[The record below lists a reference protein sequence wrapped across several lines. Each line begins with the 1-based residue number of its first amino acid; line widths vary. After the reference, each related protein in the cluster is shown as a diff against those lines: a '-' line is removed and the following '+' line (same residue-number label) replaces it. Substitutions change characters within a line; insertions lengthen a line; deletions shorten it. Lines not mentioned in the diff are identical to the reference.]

1 VSLACGPPRGRRRR
15 ADAGNAPSSTHVDMN
30 AEDDRAPVFERF
42 DVERSDGMSGRG
54 PPVARAFLGGSGES
68 LGGARGKTS
77 AAPNGIASDGGEDV
91 GRENASADVQ
101 ILGLDDEDHRFNL
114 KTLWRFMGPGFLMCI
129 AYVDPGNFESDLQ
142 AGTLFGYKLLWVLL
156 WATLGGWYIQGLT
169 IRLALATGWDL
180 ARCFRDEYPN
190 PVRISLWLVTE
201 LAIIASDVPEVIG
214 TALALKL
221 IFNIPTW
228 VGVVLT
234 SMSTMVFLGLQ
245 SFGVRKL
252 EAFMA
257 SLVGV
262 MSLCFLAEMCYADAD
277 AGKIIAGITLP
288 RLPNSQALYI
298 AISLVG
304 AVVMPHNLFLHS
316 ALVLSRGFSLGER
329 SLRMAYK
336 YNVVE
341 SGLALSVSLFI
352 NFAVVIV
359 AASNFAQLDDP
370 EEMQAVRDRPLQYAP
385 QMLKEVLG
393 PAAKGFFAA
402 ALLASGQSSTITGTY
417 AGQFVMDGFLELR
430 VNPVLRAFV
439 TRMCAITP
447 SLMVVLIAGDKY
459 SESLI
464 VISSTILAI
473 QLPYALIPLIKFTA
487 SPNMMGPMAVPLKR
501 MRYTT
506 ALAGCV
512 IFANVILLIIV
523 VAESGYIIPSIT
535 GVFLG
540 LMFTLFLVAYVGS
553 LLYLIRRPVQQNL
566 LSRTNRRMARPTGDG
581 NVEED
586 AVWNNDELL
595 PDPDQPAVYSL

>member
-1 VSLACGPPRGRRRR
+1 MSLD
-15 ADAGNAPSSTHVDMN
+15 DARPGESDV
-30 AEDDRAPVFERF
+30 EPVFSR
-42 DVERSDGMSGRG
+42 VSAVRSDARDVDGDFHDDHARGGFSGR
-54 PPVARAFLGGSGES
+54 SGTPTM
-68 LGGARGKTS
+68 KT
-77 AAPNGIASDGGEDV
+77 DV
-91 GRENASADVQ
+91 GASGDAREGDGDVQ

-169 IRLALATGWDL
+169 VRLALATGWDL
-180 ARCFRDEYPN
+180 ARCFREEYPD
-190 PVRISLWLVTE
+190 PVRYALWVISE

-262 MSLCFLAEMCYADAD
+262 MSLCFLAEVTFVDAP
-277 AGKIIAGITLP
+277 ASSVVAGIVLP
-288 RLPNSQALYI
+288 RLPSTKALYI

-329 SLRMAYK
+329 SLKMAYK
-336 YNVVE
+336 YNIVE
-341 SGLALSVSLFI
+341 SGLALAVSLFI
-352 NFAVVIV
+352 NFAVIIV
-359 AASNFAQLDDP
+359 GAANYAQLTDP
-370 EEMQAVRDRPLQYAP
+370 VQMREVRERPLQYAP
-385 QMLKEVLG
+385 EMLKQVLG
-393 PAAKGFFAA
+393 SSAKGFFAA

-430 VNPVLRAFV
+430 VNPVLRAAV
-439 TRMCAITP
+439 TRMCAILP
-447 SLMVVLIAGDKY
+447 SLAVVLIAGDSY

-464 VISSTILAI
+464 VISSTVLAI

-487 SPNMMGPMAVPLKR
+487 SPNMMGPMAVPTTQLKF
-501 MRYTT
+501 TQC
-506 ALAGCV
+506 LAGSV
-512 IFANVILLIIV
+512 IVANVVLIIII
-523 VAESGYIIPSIT
+523 VAESGLVT
-535 GVFLG
+535 ATFGGVFLA
-540 LMFTLFLVAYVGS
+540 LVITAMLAAYVVS
-553 LLYLIRRPVQQNL
+553 LLYLARRPVHQNL
-566 LSRTNRRMARPTGDG
+566 TNRWSRRMKLDTADDVNLDDTS
-581 NVEED
+581 
-586 AVWNNDELL
+586 WNNDELL
-595 PDPDQPAVYSL
+595 PDPDRPAVYSL

>member
-1 VSLACGPPRGRRRR
+1 MSLD
-15 ADAGNAPSSTHVDMN
+15 DARPGESDV
-30 AEDDRAPVFERF
+30 EPVFSR
-42 DVERSDGMSGRG
+42 VSAVRSDARDVDGDVHDDHARGGFSGR
-54 PPVARAFLGGSGES
+54 SGTPTM
-68 LGGARGKTS
+68 KT
-77 AAPNGIASDGGEDV
+77 DV
-91 GRENASADVQ
+91 GASGDAREGDGDVQ

-169 IRLALATGWDL
+169 VRLALATGWDL
-180 ARCFRDEYPN
+180 ARCFREEYPD
-190 PVRISLWLVTE
+190 PVRYALWVISE

-262 MSLCFLAEMCYADAD
+262 MSLCFLAEVTFVDAP
-277 AGKIIAGITLP
+277 ASSVVAGIVLP
-288 RLPNSQALYI
+288 RLPSTKALYI

-329 SLRMAYK
+329 SLKMAYK
-336 YNVVE
+336 YNIVE
-341 SGLALSVSLFI
+341 SGLALAVSLFI
-352 NFAVVIV
+352 NFAVIIV
-359 AASNFAQLDDP
+359 GAANYAQLTDP
-370 EEMQAVRDRPLQYAP
+370 VQMQEVRERPLQYAP
-385 QMLKEVLG
+385 EMLKQVLG
-393 PAAKGFFAA
+393 SSAKGFFAA

-430 VNPVLRAFV
+430 VNPVLRAAV
-439 TRMCAITP
+439 TRMCAILP
-447 SLMVVLIAGDKY
+447 SLAVVLIAGDSY

-464 VISSTILAI
+464 VISSTVLAI

-487 SPNMMGPMAVPLKR
+487 SPNMMGPMAVPTTQLKF
-501 MRYTT
+501 TQC
-506 ALAGCV
+506 LAGSV
-512 IFANVILLIIV
+512 IVANVVLIIII
-523 VAESGYIIPSIT
+523 VAESGLVT
-535 GVFLG
+535 ATFGGVFLA
-540 LMFTLFLVAYVGS
+540 LVITATLAAYVVS
-553 LLYLIRRPVQQNL
+553 LLYLARRPVHQNL
-566 LSRTNRRMARPTGDG
+566 TNRWSRRMKLDTADDVNLDDTS
-581 NVEED
+581 
-586 AVWNNDELL
+586 WNNDELL
-595 PDPDQPAVYSL
+595 PDPDRPAVYSL

>member
-1 VSLACGPPRGRRRR
+1 MSLD
-15 ADAGNAPSSTHVDMN
+15 DARPGESDV
-30 AEDDRAPVFERF
+30 EPVFSR
-42 DVERSDGMSGRG
+42 VSAVRSDARDGDGDVHDDHARGGFSGR
-54 PPVARAFLGGSGES
+54 SGTPTM
-68 LGGARGKTS
+68 KT
-77 AAPNGIASDGGEDV
+77 DV
-91 GRENASADVQ
+91 GASGDAREGDGDVQ

-169 IRLALATGWDL
+169 VRLALATGWDL
-180 ARCFRDEYPN
+180 ARCFREEYPD
-190 PVRISLWLVTE
+190 PVRYALWVISE

-262 MSLCFLAEMCYADAD
+262 MSLCFLAEVTFVDAPASSVV
-277 AGKIIAGITLP
+277 AGVVLP
-288 RLPNSQALYI
+288 RLPGTKALYI

-329 SLRMAYK
+329 SLKMAYK
-336 YNVVE
+336 YNIVE
-341 SGLALSVSLFI
+341 SGLALAVSLFI
-352 NFAVVIV
+352 NFAVIIV
-359 AASNFAQLDDP
+359 GAANYAQLTDP
-370 EEMQAVRDRPLQYAP
+370 VQMQEVRERPLQYAP
-385 QMLKEVLG
+385 EMLKQVLG
-393 PAAKGFFAA
+393 SSAKGFFAA

-430 VNPVLRAFV
+430 VNPVLRAAV
-439 TRMCAITP
+439 TRMCAILP
-447 SLMVVLIAGDKY
+447 SLAVVLIAGDSY

-464 VISSTILAI
+464 VISSTVLAI

-487 SPNMMGPMAVPLKR
+487 SPNMMGPMAVPTTQLKFTR
-501 MRYTT
+501 C
-506 ALAGCV
+506 LAGSV
-512 IFANVILLIIV
+512 IVANVVLIIII
-523 VAESGYIIPSIT
+523 VAESGLVT
-535 GVFLG
+535 ATFGGVFLA
-540 LMFTLFLVAYVGS
+540 LVITATLAAYVVS
-553 LLYLIRRPVQQNL
+553 LLYLARRPVHQNL
-566 LSRTNRRMARPTGDG
+566 TNRWSRRMKLATADDV
-581 NVEED
+581 NLD
-586 AVWNNDELL
+586 DTSWNNDELL
-595 PDPDQPAVYSL
+595 PDPDRPAVYSL

>member
-1 VSLACGPPRGRRRR
+1 VIKTCPQAATVDRRRR
-15 ADAGNAPSSTHVDMN
+15 STRERTTAGDAMSL
-30 AEDDRAPVFERF
+30 DDARPGESDVEPVFSR
-42 DVERSDGMSGRG
+42 VSAVRSDARDVDGDFHDDHARGGFSGR
-54 PPVARAFLGGSGES
+54 SGTPTV
-68 LGGARGKTS
+68 KT
-77 AAPNGIASDGGEDV
+77 DV
-91 GRENASADVQ
+91 GASGDAREGDGDVQ

-169 IRLALATGWDL
+169 VRLALATGWDL
-180 ARCFRDEYPN
+180 ARCFREEYPD
-190 PVRISLWLVTE
+190 PVRYALWVISE

-262 MSLCFLAEMCYADAD
+262 MSLCFLAEVTFVDAPASSVV
-277 AGKIIAGITLP
+277 AGVVLP
-288 RLPNSQALYI
+288 RLPGTKALYI

-329 SLRMAYK
+329 SLKMAYK
-336 YNVVE
+336 YNIVE
-341 SGLALSVSLFI
+341 SGLALAVSLFI
-352 NFAVVIV
+352 NFAVIIV
-359 AASNFAQLDDP
+359 GAANYAQLTDP
-370 EEMQAVRDRPLQYAP
+370 VQMQEVRERPLQYAP
-385 QMLKEVLG
+385 EMLKQVLG
-393 PAAKGFFAA
+393 SSAKGFFAA

-430 VNPVLRAFV
+430 VNPVLRAAV
-439 TRMCAITP
+439 TRMCAILP
-447 SLMVVLIAGDKY
+447 SLAVVLIAGDSY

-464 VISSTILAI
+464 VISSTVLAI

-487 SPNMMGPMAVPLKR
+487 SPNMMGPMAVPTKQLKF
-501 MRYTT
+501 TQC
-506 ALAGCV
+506 LAGSV
-512 IFANVILLIIV
+512 IVANVVLIIII
-523 VAESGYIIPSIT
+523 VAESGLVT
-535 GVFLG
+535 ATFGGVFLA
-540 LMFTLFLVAYVGS
+540 LVITATLAAYVVS
-553 LLYLIRRPVQQNL
+553 LLYLARRPVHQNL
-566 LSRTNRRMARPTGDG
+566 TNRWSRRMKLDTADDVNLDDTS
-581 NVEED
+581 
-586 AVWNNDELL
+586 WNNDELL
-595 PDPDQPAVYSL
+595 SDPDRPAVYSL

>member
-1 VSLACGPPRGRRRR
+1 
-15 ADAGNAPSSTHVDMN
+15 M
-30 AEDDRAPVFERF
+30 
-42 DVERSDGMSGRG
+42 
-54 PPVARAFLGGSGES
+54 
-68 LGGARGKTS
+68 KT
-77 AAPNGIASDGGEDV
+77 DV
-91 GRENASADVQ
+91 GASGDAREGDGDVQ

-169 IRLALATGWDL
+169 VRLALATGWDL
-180 ARCFRDEYPN
+180 ARCFREEYPD
-190 PVRISLWLVTE
+190 PVRYALWVISE

-262 MSLCFLAEMCYADAD
+262 MSLCFLAEVTFVDAPASSVV
-277 AGKIIAGITLP
+277 AGVVLP
-288 RLPNSQALYI
+288 RLPGTKALYI

-329 SLRMAYK
+329 SLKMAYK
-336 YNVVE
+336 YNIVE
-341 SGLALSVSLFI
+341 SGLALAVSLFI
-352 NFAVVIV
+352 NFAVIIV
-359 AASNFAQLDDP
+359 GAANYAQLTDP
-370 EEMQAVRDRPLQYAP
+370 VQMQEVRERPLQYAP
-385 QMLKEVLG
+385 EMLKQVLG
-393 PAAKGFFAA
+393 SSAKGFFAA

-430 VNPVLRAFV
+430 VNPVLRAAV
-439 TRMCAITP
+439 TRMCAILP
-447 SLMVVLIAGDKY
+447 SLAVVLIAGDSY

-464 VISSTILAI
+464 VISSTVLAI

-487 SPNMMGPMAVPLKR
+487 SPNMMGPMAVPTKQLKF
-501 MRYTT
+501 TQC
-506 ALAGCV
+506 LAGSV
-512 IFANVILLIIV
+512 IVANVVLIIII
-523 VAESGYIIPSIT
+523 VAESGLVT
-535 GVFLG
+535 ATFGGVFLA
-540 LMFTLFLVAYVGS
+540 LVITATLAAYVVS
-553 LLYLIRRPVQQNL
+553 LLYLARRPVHQNL
-566 LSRTNRRMARPTGDG
+566 TNRWSRRMKLDTADDVNLDDTS
-581 NVEED
+581 
-586 AVWNNDELL
+586 WNNDELL
-595 PDPDQPAVYSL
+595 PDPDRPAVYSL

>member
-1 VSLACGPPRGRRRR
+1 MSLD
-15 ADAGNAPSSTHVDMN
+15 DARPGESDV
-30 AEDDRAPVFERF
+30 EPVFSR
-42 DVERSDGMSGRG
+42 VSAVRSDARDVDGDFHDDHARGGFSGR
-54 PPVARAFLGGSGES
+54 SGTPTM
-68 LGGARGKTS
+68 KT
-77 AAPNGIASDGGEDV
+77 DV
-91 GRENASADVQ
+91 GASGDAREGDGDVQ

-169 IRLALATGWDL
+169 VRLALATGWDL
-180 ARCFRDEYPN
+180 ARCFREEYPD
-190 PVRISLWLVTE
+190 PVRYALWVISE

-262 MSLCFLAEMCYADAD
+262 MSLCFLAEVTFVDAPASSVV
-277 AGKIIAGITLP
+277 AGVVLP
-288 RLPNSQALYI
+288 RLPSTKALYI

-329 SLRMAYK
+329 SLKMAYK
-336 YNVVE
+336 YNIVE
-341 SGLALSVSLFI
+341 SGLALAVSLFI
-352 NFAVVIV
+352 NFAVIIV
-359 AASNFAQLDDP
+359 GAANYAQLTDP
-370 EEMQAVRDRPLQYAP
+370 VQMREVRERPLQYAP
-385 QMLKEVLG
+385 EMLKQVLG
-393 PAAKGFFAA
+393 SSAKGFFAA

-430 VNPVLRAFV
+430 VNPVLRAAV
-439 TRMCAITP
+439 TRMCAILP
-447 SLMVVLIAGDKY
+447 SLAVVLIAGDSY

-464 VISSTILAI
+464 VISSTVLAI

-487 SPNMMGPMAVPLKR
+487 SPNMMGPMAVPTTQLKF
-501 MRYTT
+501 TQC
-506 ALAGCV
+506 LAGSV
-512 IFANVILLIIV
+512 IVANVVLIIII
-523 VAESGYIIPSIT
+523 VAESGLVT
-535 GVFLG
+535 ATFGGVFLA
-540 LMFTLFLVAYVGS
+540 LVITATLAAYVVS
-553 LLYLIRRPVQQNL
+553 LLYLARRPVHQNL
-566 LSRTNRRMARPTGDG
+566 TNRWSRRMKLDTGGDV
-581 NVEED
+581 NLD
-586 AVWNNDELL
+586 DTSWNNDELL
-595 PDPDQPAVYSL
+595 PDPDRPAVYSL

>member
-1 VSLACGPPRGRRRR
+1 MSLD
-15 ADAGNAPSSTHVDMN
+15 DARPGESDV
-30 AEDDRAPVFERF
+30 EPVFSR
-42 DVERSDGMSGRG
+42 VSAVRSDARDGDGDVHDDHARGGFSGR
-54 PPVARAFLGGSGES
+54 SGTPTM
-68 LGGARGKTS
+68 KT
-77 AAPNGIASDGGEDV
+77 DV
-91 GRENASADVQ
+91 GASGDAREGDGDVQ

-169 IRLALATGWDL
+169 VRLALATGWDL
-180 ARCFRDEYPN
+180 ARCFREEYPD
-190 PVRISLWLVTE
+190 PVRYALWVISE

-262 MSLCFLAEMCYADAD
+262 MSLCFLAEVTFVDAP
-277 AGKIIAGITLP
+277 ASSVVAGIVLP
-288 RLPNSQALYI
+288 RLPSTKALYI

-329 SLRMAYK
+329 SLKMAYK
-336 YNVVE
+336 YNIVE
-341 SGLALSVSLFI
+341 SGLALAVSLFI
-352 NFAVVIV
+352 NFAVIIV
-359 AASNFAQLDDP
+359 GAANYAQLTDP
-370 EEMQAVRDRPLQYAP
+370 VQMQEVRERPLQYAP
-385 QMLKEVLG
+385 EMLKQVLG
-393 PAAKGFFAA
+393 SSAKGFFAA

-430 VNPVLRAFV
+430 VNPVLRAAV
-439 TRMCAITP
+439 TRMCAILP
-447 SLMVVLIAGDKY
+447 SLAVVLIAGDSY

-464 VISSTILAI
+464 VISSTVLAI

-487 SPNMMGPMAVPLKR
+487 SPNMMGPMAVPTTQLKF
-501 MRYTT
+501 TQC
-506 ALAGCV
+506 LAGSV
-512 IFANVILLIIV
+512 IVANVVLIIII
-523 VAESGYIIPSIT
+523 VAESGLVT
-535 GVFLG
+535 ATFGGVFLA
-540 LMFTLFLVAYVGS
+540 LVITATLAAYVVS
-553 LLYLIRRPVQQNL
+553 LLYLARRPVHQNL
-566 LSRTNRRMARPTGDG
+566 TNRWSRRMKLATADDV
-581 NVEED
+581 NLD
-586 AVWNNDELL
+586 DTSWNNDELL
-595 PDPDQPAVYSL
+595 PDPDRPAVYSL

>member
-1 VSLACGPPRGRRRR
+1 MSLD
-15 ADAGNAPSSTHVDMN
+15 DARPGESDV
-30 AEDDRAPVFERF
+30 EPVFSRVSAVRSVAR
-42 DVERSDGMSGRG
+42 DVDGDFHDDHARGGFSGR
-54 PPVARAFLGGSGES
+54 SGTPTM
-68 LGGARGKTS
+68 KT
-77 AAPNGIASDGGEDV
+77 DV
-91 GRENASADVQ
+91 GASGDAREGDGDVQ

-169 IRLALATGWDL
+169 VRLALATGWDL
-180 ARCFRDEYPN
+180 ARCFREEYPD
-190 PVRISLWLVTE
+190 PVRYALWVISE

-262 MSLCFLAEMCYADAD
+262 MSLCFLAEVTFVDAPASSVV
-277 AGKIIAGITLP
+277 AGVVLP
-288 RLPNSQALYI
+288 RLPSTKALYI

-329 SLRMAYK
+329 SLKMAYK
-336 YNVVE
+336 YNIVE
-341 SGLALSVSLFI
+341 SGLALAVSLFI
-352 NFAVVIV
+352 NFAVIIV
-359 AASNFAQLDDP
+359 GAANYAQLTDP
-370 EEMQAVRDRPLQYAP
+370 VQMQEVRERPLQYAP
-385 QMLKEVLG
+385 EMLKQVLG
-393 PAAKGFFAA
+393 SSAKGFFAA

-430 VNPVLRAFV
+430 VNPVLRAAV
-439 TRMCAITP
+439 TRMCAILP
-447 SLMVVLIAGDKY
+447 SLAVVLIAGDSY

-464 VISSTILAI
+464 VISSTVLAI

-487 SPNMMGPMAVPLKR
+487 SPNMMGPMAVPTKQLKF
-501 MRYTT
+501 TQC
-506 ALAGCV
+506 LAGSV
-512 IFANVILLIIV
+512 IVANVVLIIII
-523 VAESGYIIPSIT
+523 VAESGLVT
-535 GVFLG
+535 ATFGGVFLA
-540 LMFTLFLVAYVGS
+540 LVITATLAAYVVS
-553 LLYLIRRPVQQNL
+553 LLYLARRPVHQNL
-566 LSRTNRRMARPTGDG
+566 TNRWSRRMKLDTADDVNLDDTS
-581 NVEED
+581 
-586 AVWNNDELL
+586 WNNDELL
-595 PDPDQPAVYSL
+595 PDPDRPAVYSL

>member
-1 VSLACGPPRGRRRR
+1 MSLD
-15 ADAGNAPSSTHVDMN
+15 DARPGESDV
-30 AEDDRAPVFERF
+30 EPVFSR
-42 DVERSDGMSGRG
+42 VSAVRSDARDVDGDFHDDHARGGFSGR
-54 PPVARAFLGGSGES
+54 SGTPTM
-68 LGGARGKTS
+68 KT
-77 AAPNGIASDGGEDV
+77 DV
-91 GRENASADVQ
+91 GASGDAREGDGDVQ

-169 IRLALATGWDL
+169 VRLALATGWDL
-180 ARCFRDEYPN
+180 ARCFREEYPD
-190 PVRISLWLVTE
+190 PVRYALWVISE

-214 TALALKL
+214 TALAIKL

-262 MSLCFLAEMCYADAD
+262 MSLCFLAEVTFVDAP
-277 AGKIIAGITLP
+277 ASSVVAGIVLP
-288 RLPNSQALYI
+288 RLPSTKALYI

-329 SLRMAYK
+329 SLKMAYK
-336 YNVVE
+336 YNIVE
-341 SGLALSVSLFI
+341 SGLALAVSLFI
-352 NFAVVIV
+352 NFAVIIV
-359 AASNFAQLDDP
+359 GAANYAQLTDP
-370 EEMQAVRDRPLQYAP
+370 VQMQEVRERPLQYAP
-385 QMLKEVLG
+385 EMLKQVLG
-393 PAAKGFFAA
+393 SSAKGFFAA

-430 VNPVLRAFV
+430 VNPVLRAAV
-439 TRMCAITP
+439 TRMCAILP
-447 SLMVVLIAGDKY
+447 SLAVVLIAGDSY

-464 VISSTILAI
+464 VISSTVLAI

-487 SPNMMGPMAVPLKR
+487 SPNMMGPMAVPTTQLKF
-501 MRYTT
+501 TQC
-506 ALAGCV
+506 LAGSV
-512 IFANVILLIIV
+512 IVANVVLIIII
-523 VAESGYIIPSIT
+523 VAESGLVT
-535 GVFLG
+535 ATFGGVFLA
-540 LMFTLFLVAYVGS
+540 LVITATLAAYVVS
-553 LLYLIRRPVQQNL
+553 LLYLARRPVHQNL
-566 LSRTNRRMARPTGDG
+566 TNRWSRRMKLDTADDVNLDDTS
-581 NVEED
+581 
-586 AVWNNDELL
+586 WNNDELL
-595 PDPDQPAVYSL
+595 PDPDRPAVYSL

>member
-1 VSLACGPPRGRRRR
+1 MSL
-15 ADAGNAPSSTHVDMN
+15 DAARPGESDV
-30 AEDDRAPVFERF
+30 EPVFSR
-42 DVERSDGMSGRG
+42 VSAVRSDARDVDGDFHDDHARGGFSGR
-54 PPVARAFLGGSGES
+54 SGTPTM
-68 LGGARGKTS
+68 KT
-77 AAPNGIASDGGEDV
+77 DV
-91 GRENASADVQ
+91 GASGDAREGDGDVQ

-169 IRLALATGWDL
+169 VRLALATGWDL
-180 ARCFRDEYPN
+180 ARCFREEYPD
-190 PVRISLWLVTE
+190 PVRYALWVISE

-262 MSLCFLAEMCYADAD
+262 MSLCFLAEVTFVDAPASSVV
-277 AGKIIAGITLP
+277 AGVVLP
-288 RLPNSQALYI
+288 RLPSTKALYI

-329 SLRMAYK
+329 SLKMAYK
-336 YNVVE
+336 YNIVE
-341 SGLALSVSLFI
+341 SGLALAVSLFI
-352 NFAVVIV
+352 NFAVIIV
-359 AASNFAQLDDP
+359 GAANYAQLTDP
-370 EEMQAVRDRPLQYAP
+370 VQMQEVRERPLQYAP
-385 QMLKEVLG
+385 EMLKQVLG
-393 PAAKGFFAA
+393 SSAKGFFAA

-430 VNPVLRAFV
+430 VNPVLRAAV
-439 TRMCAITP
+439 TRMCAILP
-447 SLMVVLIAGDKY
+447 SLAVVLIAGDSY

-464 VISSTILAI
+464 VISSTVLAI

-487 SPNMMGPMAVPLKR
+487 SPNMMGPMAVPTKQLKF
-501 MRYTT
+501 TQC
-506 ALAGCV
+506 LAGSV
-512 IFANVILLIIV
+512 IVANVVLIIII
-523 VAESGYIIPSIT
+523 VAESGLVT
-535 GVFLG
+535 ATFGGVFLA
-540 LMFTLFLVAYVGS
+540 LVITATLAAYVVS
-553 LLYLIRRPVQQNL
+553 LLYLARRPVHQNL
-566 LSRTNRRMARPTGDG
+566 TNRWSRRMKLDTADDVNLDDTS
-581 NVEED
+581 
-586 AVWNNDELL
+586 WNNDELL
-595 PDPDQPAVYSL
+595 PDPDRPAVYSL

>member
-1 VSLACGPPRGRRRR
+1 MSLD
-15 ADAGNAPSSTHVDMN
+15 DARPGESDV
-30 AEDDRAPVFERF
+30 EPVFSR
-42 DVERSDGMSGRG
+42 VSAVRSDARDVDGDVHDDHARGGFSGR
-54 PPVARAFLGGSGES
+54 SGTPTM
-68 LGGARGKTS
+68 KT
-77 AAPNGIASDGGEDV
+77 DV
-91 GRENASADVQ
+91 GASGDAREGDGDVQ

-169 IRLALATGWDL
+169 VRLALATGWDL
-180 ARCFRDEYPN
+180 ARCFREEYPD
-190 PVRISLWLVTE
+190 PVRYALWVISE

-262 MSLCFLAEMCYADAD
+262 MSLCFLAEVTFVDAP
-277 AGKIIAGITLP
+277 ASSVVAGIVLP
-288 RLPNSQALYI
+288 RLPSTKALYI

-329 SLRMAYK
+329 SLKMAYK
-336 YNVVE
+336 YNIVE
-341 SGLALSVSLFI
+341 SGLALAVSLFI
-352 NFAVVIV
+352 NFAVIIV
-359 AASNFAQLDDP
+359 GAANYAQLTDP
-370 EEMQAVRDRPLQYAP
+370 VQMQEVRERPLQYAP
-385 QMLKEVLG
+385 EMLKQVLG
-393 PAAKGFFAA
+393 SSAKGFFAA

-430 VNPVLRAFV
+430 VNPVLRAAV
-439 TRMCAITP
+439 TRMCAILP
-447 SLMVVLIAGDKY
+447 SLAVVLIAGDSY

-464 VISSTILAI
+464 VISSTVLAI

-487 SPNMMGPMAVPLKR
+487 SPNMMGPMAVPTTQLKF
-501 MRYTT
+501 TQC
-506 ALAGCV
+506 LAGSV
-512 IFANVILLIIV
+512 IVANVVLIIII
-523 VAESGYIIPSIT
+523 VAESGLVT
-535 GVFLG
+535 ATFGGVFLALVITG
-540 LMFTLFLVAYVGS
+540 TLAAYVVS
-553 LLYLIRRPVQQNL
+553 LLYLARRPVHQNL
-566 LSRTNRRMARPTGDG
+566 TNRWSRRMKLDTADDVNLDDTS
-581 NVEED
+581 
-586 AVWNNDELL
+586 WNNDELL
-595 PDPDQPAVYSL
+595 PDPDRPAVYSL

>member
-1 VSLACGPPRGRRRR
+1 MSLD
-15 ADAGNAPSSTHVDMN
+15 DARPGESDV
-30 AEDDRAPVFERF
+30 EPVFSR
-42 DVERSDGMSGRG
+42 VSAVRSDARDVDGDFHDDHARGGFSGR
-54 PPVARAFLGGSGES
+54 SGTPTM
-68 LGGARGKTS
+68 KT
-77 AAPNGIASDGGEDV
+77 DV
-91 GRENASADVQ
+91 GASGDAREGDGDVQ

-169 IRLALATGWDL
+169 VRLALATGWDL
-180 ARCFRDEYPN
+180 ARCFREEYPD
-190 PVRISLWLVTE
+190 PVRYALWVISE

-262 MSLCFLAEMCYADAD
+262 MSLCFLAEVTFVDAPASSVV
-277 AGKIIAGITLP
+277 AGVVLP
-288 RLPNSQALYI
+288 RLPSTKALYI

-329 SLRMAYK
+329 SLKMAYK
-336 YNVVE
+336 YNIVE
-341 SGLALSVSLFI
+341 SGLALAVSLFI
-352 NFAVVIV
+352 NFAVIIV
-359 AASNFAQLDDP
+359 GAANYAQLTDP
-370 EEMQAVRDRPLQYAP
+370 VQMQEVRERPLQYAP
-385 QMLKEVLG
+385 EMLKQVLG
-393 PAAKGFFAA
+393 SSAKGFFAA

-430 VNPVLRAFV
+430 VNPVLRAAV
-439 TRMCAITP
+439 TRMCAILP
-447 SLMVVLIAGDKY
+447 SLAVVLIAGDSY

-464 VISSTILAI
+464 VISSTVLAI

-487 SPNMMGPMAVPLKR
+487 SPNMMGPMAVPTKQLKF
-501 MRYTT
+501 TQC
-506 ALAGCV
+506 LAGSV
-512 IFANVILLIIV
+512 IVANVVLIIII
-523 VAESGYIIPSIT
+523 VAESGLVT
-535 GVFLG
+535 ATFGGVFLA
-540 LMFTLFLVAYVGS
+540 LVITATLAAYVVS
-553 LLYLIRRPVQQNL
+553 LLYLARRPVHQNL
-566 LSRTNRRMARPTGDG
+566 TNRWSRRMKLDTADDVNLDDTS
-581 NVEED
+581 
-586 AVWNNDELL
+586 WNNDELL
-595 PDPDQPAVYSL
+595 PDPDRPAVYSL

>member
-1 VSLACGPPRGRRRR
+1 MSLD
-15 ADAGNAPSSTHVDMN
+15 DARPGESDV
-30 AEDDRAPVFERF
+30 EPVFSR
-42 DVERSDGMSGRG
+42 VSAVRSDARDVDGDVHDDHARGGFSGR
-54 PPVARAFLGGSGES
+54 SGTPTM
-68 LGGARGKTS
+68 KT
-77 AAPNGIASDGGEDV
+77 DV
-91 GRENASADVQ
+91 GASGDAREGDGDVQ

-169 IRLALATGWDL
+169 VRLALATGWDL
-180 ARCFRDEYPN
+180 ARCFREEYPD
-190 PVRISLWLVTE
+190 PVRYALWVISE

-262 MSLCFLAEMCYADAD
+262 MSLCFLAEVTFVDAPASSVV
-277 AGKIIAGITLP
+277 AGVVLP
-288 RLPNSQALYI
+288 RLPSTKALYI

-329 SLRMAYK
+329 SLKMAYK
-336 YNVVE
+336 YNIVE
-341 SGLALSVSLFI
+341 SGLALAVSLFI
-352 NFAVVIV
+352 NFAVIIV
-359 AASNFAQLDDP
+359 GAANYAQLTDP
-370 EEMQAVRDRPLQYAP
+370 VQMQEVRERPLQYAP
-385 QMLKEVLG
+385 EMLKQVLG
-393 PAAKGFFAA
+393 SSAKGFFAA

-430 VNPVLRAFV
+430 VNPVLRAAV
-439 TRMCAITP
+439 TRMCAILP
-447 SLMVVLIAGDKY
+447 SLAVVLIAGDSY

-464 VISSTILAI
+464 VISSTVLAI

-487 SPNMMGPMAVPLKR
+487 SPNMMGPMAVPTTQLKF
-501 MRYTT
+501 TQC
-506 ALAGCV
+506 LAGSV
-512 IFANVILLIIV
+512 IVANVVLIIIV
-523 VAESGYIIPSIT
+523 VAESGLVT
-535 GVFLG
+535 ATFGGVFLA
-540 LMFTLFLVAYVGS
+540 LVITATLAAYVVS
-553 LLYLIRRPVQQNL
+553 LLYLARRPVHQNL
-566 LSRTNRRMARPTGDG
+566 TNRWSRRMKLDTADDVNLDDTS
-581 NVEED
+581 
-586 AVWNNDELL
+586 WNNDELL
-595 PDPDQPAVYSL
+595 PDPDRPAVYSL

>member
-1 VSLACGPPRGRRRR
+1 MSLD
-15 ADAGNAPSSTHVDMN
+15 DARPGESDV
-30 AEDDRAPVFERF
+30 EPVFSRVSAVSSDAR
-42 DVERSDGMSGRG
+42 DVDGDFHDDHARGGFSGR
-54 PPVARAFLGGSGES
+54 SGTPTM
-68 LGGARGKTS
+68 KT
-77 AAPNGIASDGGEDV
+77 DV
-91 GRENASADVQ
+91 GASGDAREGDGDVQ

-169 IRLALATGWDL
+169 VRLALATGWDL
-180 ARCFRDEYPN
+180 ARCFREEYPD
-190 PVRISLWLVTE
+190 PVRYALWVISE

-262 MSLCFLAEMCYADAD
+262 MSLCFLAEVTFVDAPASSVV
-277 AGKIIAGITLP
+277 AGVVLP
-288 RLPNSQALYI
+288 RLPSTKALYI

-329 SLRMAYK
+329 SLKMAYK
-336 YNVVE
+336 YNIVE
-341 SGLALSVSLFI
+341 SGLALAVSLFI
-352 NFAVVIV
+352 NFAVIIV
-359 AASNFAQLDDP
+359 GAANYAQLTDP
-370 EEMQAVRDRPLQYAP
+370 VQMQEVRERPLQYAP
-385 QMLKEVLG
+385 EMLKQVLG
-393 PAAKGFFAA
+393 SSAKGFFAA

-430 VNPVLRAFV
+430 VNPVLRAAV
-439 TRMCAITP
+439 TRMCAILP
-447 SLMVVLIAGDKY
+447 SLAVVLIAGDSY

-464 VISSTILAI
+464 VISSTVLAI

-487 SPNMMGPMAVPLKR
+487 SPNMMGPMAVPTKQLKF
-501 MRYTT
+501 TQC
-506 ALAGCV
+506 LAGSV
-512 IFANVILLIIV
+512 IVANVVLIIII
-523 VAESGYIIPSIT
+523 VAESGLVT
-535 GVFLG
+535 ATFGGVFLA
-540 LMFTLFLVAYVGS
+540 LVITATLAAYVVS
-553 LLYLIRRPVQQNL
+553 LLYLARRPVHQNL
-566 LSRTNRRMARPTGDG
+566 TNRWSRRMKLDTADDVNLDDTS
-581 NVEED
+581 
-586 AVWNNDELL
+586 WNNDELL
-595 PDPDQPAVYSL
+595 PDPDRPAVYSL

>member
-1 VSLACGPPRGRRRR
+1 VIKKCPQAATVDRRRR
-15 ADAGNAPSSTHVDMN
+15 STRERTTAGDAMSL
-30 AEDDRAPVFERF
+30 DDARPGESDVEPVFSR
-42 DVERSDGMSGRG
+42 VSAVRSDARDVDGDFHDDHARGGFSGR
-54 PPVARAFLGGSGES
+54 SGTPTM
-68 LGGARGKTS
+68 KT
-77 AAPNGIASDGGEDV
+77 DV
-91 GRENASADVQ
+91 GASGDAREGDGDVQ

-169 IRLALATGWDL
+169 VRLALATGWDL
-180 ARCFRDEYPN
+180 ARCFREEYPD
-190 PVRISLWLVTE
+190 PVRYALWVISE

-262 MSLCFLAEMCYADAD
+262 MSLCFLAEVTFVDAPASSVV
-277 AGKIIAGITLP
+277 AGVVLP
-288 RLPNSQALYI
+288 RLPGTKALYI

-329 SLRMAYK
+329 SLKMAYK
-336 YNVVE
+336 YNIVE
-341 SGLALSVSLFI
+341 SGLALAVSLFI
-352 NFAVVIV
+352 NFAVIIV
-359 AASNFAQLDDP
+359 GAANYAQLTDP
-370 EEMQAVRDRPLQYAP
+370 VQMQEVRERPLQYAP
-385 QMLKEVLG
+385 EMLKQVLG
-393 PAAKGFFAA
+393 SSAKGFFAA

-430 VNPVLRAFV
+430 VNPVLRAAV
-439 TRMCAITP
+439 TRMCAILP
-447 SLMVVLIAGDKY
+447 SLAVVLIAGDSY

-464 VISSTILAI
+464 VISSTVLAI

-487 SPNMMGPMAVPLKR
+487 SPNMMGPMAVPTKQLKF
-501 MRYTT
+501 TQC
-506 ALAGCV
+506 LAGSV
-512 IFANVILLIIV
+512 IVANVVLIIII
-523 VAESGYIIPSIT
+523 VAESGLVT
-535 GVFLG
+535 ATFGGVFLA
-540 LMFTLFLVAYVGS
+540 LVITATLAAYVVS
-553 LLYLIRRPVQQNL
+553 LLYLARRPVHQNL
-566 LSRTNRRMARPTGDG
+566 TNRWSRRMKLDTADDVNLDDTS
-581 NVEED
+581 
-586 AVWNNDELL
+586 WNNDELL
-595 PDPDQPAVYSL
+595 PDPDRPAVYSL

>member
-1 VSLACGPPRGRRRR
+1 MSLD
-15 ADAGNAPSSTHVDMN
+15 DARPGESDV
-30 AEDDRAPVFERF
+30 EPVFSR
-42 DVERSDGMSGRG
+42 VSAVRSDARDVDGDFHDDHARGGFSGR
-54 PPVARAFLGGSGES
+54 SGTPTM
-68 LGGARGKTS
+68 KT
-77 AAPNGIASDGGEDV
+77 DV
-91 GRENASADVQ
+91 GASGDAREGDGDVQ

-169 IRLALATGWDL
+169 VRLALATGWDL
-180 ARCFRDEYPN
+180 ARCFREEYPD
-190 PVRISLWLVTE
+190 PVRYALWVISE

-262 MSLCFLAEMCYADAD
+262 MSLCFLAEVTFVDAPASSVV
-277 AGKIIAGITLP
+277 AGVVLP
-288 RLPNSQALYI
+288 RLPSTKALYI

-329 SLRMAYK
+329 SLKMAYK
-336 YNVVE
+336 YNIVE
-341 SGLALSVSLFI
+341 SGLALAVSLFI
-352 NFAVVIV
+352 NFAVIIV
-359 AASNFAQLDDP
+359 GAANYAQLTDP
-370 EEMQAVRDRPLQYAP
+370 VQMQEVRERPLQYAP
-385 QMLKEVLG
+385 EMLKQVLG
-393 PAAKGFFAA
+393 SSAKGFFAA

-430 VNPVLRAFV
+430 VNPVLRAAV
-439 TRMCAITP
+439 TRMCAILP
-447 SLMVVLIAGDKY
+447 SLAVVLIAGDSY

-464 VISSTILAI
+464 VISSTVLAI

-487 SPNMMGPMAVPLKR
+487 SPNMMGPMAVPTTQLKF
-501 MRYTT
+501 TQC
-506 ALAGCV
+506 LAGSV
-512 IFANVILLIIV
+512 IVANVVLIIIV
-523 VAESGYIIPSIT
+523 VAESGLVT
-535 GVFLG
+535 ATFGGVFLA
-540 LMFTLFLVAYVGS
+540 LVITATLAAYVVS
-553 LLYLIRRPVQQNL
+553 LLYLARRPVHQNL
-566 LSRTNRRMARPTGDG
+566 TNRWSRRMKLDTADDVNLDDTS
-581 NVEED
+581 
-586 AVWNNDELL
+586 WNNDELL
-595 PDPDQPAVYSL
+595 SDPDRPAVYSL

>member
-1 VSLACGPPRGRRRR
+1 
-15 ADAGNAPSSTHVDMN
+15 
-30 AEDDRAPVFERF
+30 
-42 DVERSDGMSGRG
+42 
-54 PPVARAFLGGSGES
+54 
-68 LGGARGKTS
+68 
-77 AAPNGIASDGGEDV
+77 
-91 GRENASADVQ
+91 
-101 ILGLDDEDHRFNL
+101 
-114 KTLWRFMGPGFLMCI
+114 
-129 AYVDPGNFESDLQ
+129 
-142 AGTLFGYKLLWVLL
+142 
-156 WATLGGWYIQGLT
+156 
-169 IRLALATGWDL
+169 
-180 ARCFRDEYPN
+180 
-190 PVRISLWLVTE
+190 
-201 LAIIASDVPEVIG
+201 
-214 TALALKL
+214 
-221 IFNIPTW
+221 
-228 VGVVLT
+228 
-234 SMSTMVFLGLQ
+234 
-245 SFGVRKL
+245 
-252 EAFMA
+252 
-257 SLVGV
+257 
-262 MSLCFLAEMCYADAD
+262 
-277 AGKIIAGITLP
+277 
-288 RLPNSQALYI
+288 
-298 AISLVG
+298 
-304 AVVMPHNLFLHS
+304 
-316 ALVLSRGFSLGER
+316 
-329 SLRMAYK
+329 
-336 YNVVE
+336 
-341 SGLALSVSLFI
+341 
-352 NFAVVIV
+352 
-359 AASNFAQLDDP
+359 
-370 EEMQAVRDRPLQYAP
+370 VRDRPLQYAP

-512 IFANVILLIIV
+512 IFANVVLLIIV

-566 LSRTNRRMARPTGDG
+566 LSRTNRRMARPTGGG
-581 NVEED
+581 NEEED

>member
-1 VSLACGPPRGRRRR
+1 MSLD
-15 ADAGNAPSSTHVDMN
+15 DARPGESDV
-30 AEDDRAPVFERF
+30 EPVFSR
-42 DVERSDGMSGRG
+42 VSAVRSDARDVDGDFHDDHARGGFSGR
-54 PPVARAFLGGSGES
+54 SGTPTM
-68 LGGARGKTS
+68 KT
-77 AAPNGIASDGGEDV
+77 DV
-91 GRENASADVQ
+91 GASGDAREGDGDVQ

-169 IRLALATGWDL
+169 VRLALATGWDL
-180 ARCFRDEYPN
+180 ARCFREEYPD
-190 PVRISLWLVTE
+190 PVRYALWVISE

-262 MSLCFLAEMCYADAD
+262 MSLCFLAEVTFVDAPASSVV
-277 AGKIIAGITLP
+277 AGVVLP
-288 RLPNSQALYI
+288 RLPSTKALYI

-329 SLRMAYK
+329 SLKMAYK
-336 YNVVE
+336 YNIVE
-341 SGLALSVSLFI
+341 SGLALAVSLFI
-352 NFAVVIV
+352 NFAVIIV
-359 AASNFAQLDDP
+359 GAANYAQLTDP
-370 EEMQAVRDRPLQYAP
+370 VQMQEVRERPLQYAP
-385 QMLKEVLG
+385 EMLKQVLG
-393 PAAKGFFAA
+393 SSAKGFFAA

-430 VNPVLRAFV
+430 VNPVLRAAV
-439 TRMCAITP
+439 TRMCAILP
-447 SLMVVLIAGDKY
+447 SLAVVLIAGDSY

-464 VISSTILAI
+464 VISSTVLAI

-487 SPNMMGPMAVPLKR
+487 SPNMMGPMAVPTTQLKF
-501 MRYTT
+501 TQC
-506 ALAGCV
+506 LAGSV
-512 IFANVILLIIV
+512 IVANVVLIIIV
-523 VAESGYIIPSIT
+523 VAESGLVT
-535 GVFLG
+535 ATFGGVFLA
-540 LMFTLFLVAYVGS
+540 LVITATLAAYVVS
-553 LLYLIRRPVQQNL
+553 LLYLARRPVHQNL
-566 LSRTNRRMARPTGDG
+566 TNRWSRRMKLDTADDVNLDDTS
-581 NVEED
+581 
-586 AVWNNDELL
+586 WNNDELL
-595 PDPDQPAVYSL
+595 PDPDRPAVYSL

>member
-1 VSLACGPPRGRRRR
+1 MSRSCGPFRPRETPTRRRGAR
-15 ADAGNAPSSTHVDMN
+15 AVVDMN

-370 EEMQAVRDRPLQYAP
+370 EEMQEVRDRPLQYAP

-512 IFANVILLIIV
+512 IFANVVLLIIV

-540 LMFTLFLVAYVGS
+540 LMFTLFLVAYVSS

-566 LSRTNRRMARPTGDG
+566 LSRTNRRMVRPTDDG

>member
-1 VSLACGPPRGRRRR
+1 MSLD
-15 ADAGNAPSSTHVDMN
+15 DARPGESDV
-30 AEDDRAPVFERF
+30 EPVFSR
-42 DVERSDGMSGRG
+42 VSAVRSDERDVDGDFHDDHARGGFSGR
-54 PPVARAFLGGSGES
+54 SGTPTM
-68 LGGARGKTS
+68 KT
-77 AAPNGIASDGGEDV
+77 DV
-91 GRENASADVQ
+91 GASGDAREGDGDVQ

-114 KTLWRFMGPGFLMCI
+114 KTLWRFMGPGVLMCI

-169 IRLALATGWDL
+169 VRLALATGWDL
-180 ARCFRDEYPN
+180 ARCFREEYPD
-190 PVRISLWLVTE
+190 PVRYALWVISE

-262 MSLCFLAEMCYADAD
+262 MSLCFLAEVTFVDAPASSVV
-277 AGKIIAGITLP
+277 AGVVLP
-288 RLPNSQALYI
+288 RLPSTKALYI

-329 SLRMAYK
+329 SLKMAYK
-336 YNVVE
+336 YNIVE
-341 SGLALSVSLFI
+341 SGLALAVSLFI
-352 NFAVVIV
+352 NFAVIIV
-359 AASNFAQLDDP
+359 GAANYAQLTDP
-370 EEMQAVRDRPLQYAP
+370 VQMQEVRERPLQYAP
-385 QMLKEVLG
+385 EMLKQVLG
-393 PAAKGFFAA
+393 SSAKGFFAA

-430 VNPVLRAFV
+430 VNPVLRAAV
-439 TRMCAITP
+439 TRMCAILP
-447 SLMVVLIAGDKY
+447 SLAVVLIAGDSY

-464 VISSTILAI
+464 VISSTVLAI

-487 SPNMMGPMAVPLKR
+487 SPNMMGPMAVPTTQLKF
-501 MRYTT
+501 TQC
-506 ALAGCV
+506 LAGSV
-512 IFANVILLIIV
+512 IVANVVLIIV
-523 VAESGYIIPSIT
+523 IVAESGLVT
-535 GVFLG
+535 ATFGGVFLA
-540 LMFTLFLVAYVGS
+540 LVITATLAAYVVS
-553 LLYLIRRPVQQNL
+553 LLYLARRPVHQNL
-566 LSRTNRRMARPTGDG
+566 TNRWSRRMKLDTADDVNLDDTS
-581 NVEED
+581 
-586 AVWNNDELL
+586 WNNDELL
-595 PDPDQPAVYSL
+595 PDPDRPAVYSL

>member
-1 VSLACGPPRGRRRR
+1 MSLD
-15 ADAGNAPSSTHVDMN
+15 DARPGESDV
-30 AEDDRAPVFERF
+30 EPVFSR
-42 DVERSDGMSGRG
+42 VSAVRSDARDVDGDVHDDHARGGFSGR
-54 PPVARAFLGGSGES
+54 SGTPTM
-68 LGGARGKTS
+68 KT
-77 AAPNGIASDGGEDV
+77 DV
-91 GRENASADVQ
+91 GASGDAREGDGDVQ

-169 IRLALATGWDL
+169 VRLALATGWDL
-180 ARCFRDEYPN
+180 ARCFREEYPD
-190 PVRISLWLVTE
+190 PVRYALWVISE

-262 MSLCFLAEMCYADAD
+262 MSLCFLAEVTFVDAP
-277 AGKIIAGITLP
+277 ASSVVAGIVLP
-288 RLPNSQALYI
+288 RLPSTKALYI

-329 SLRMAYK
+329 SLKMAYK
-336 YNVVE
+336 YNIVE
-341 SGLALSVSLFI
+341 SGLALAVSLFI
-352 NFAVVIV
+352 NFAVIIV
-359 AASNFAQLDDP
+359 GAANYAQLTDP
-370 EEMQAVRDRPLQYAP
+370 VQMQEVRERPLQYAP
-385 QMLKEVLG
+385 EMLKQVLG
-393 PAAKGFFAA
+393 SSAKGFFAA

-430 VNPVLRAFV
+430 VNPVLRAAV
-439 TRMCAITP
+439 TRMCAILP
-447 SLMVVLIAGDKY
+447 SLAVVLIAGDSY

-464 VISSTILAI
+464 VISSTVLAI

-487 SPNMMGPMAVPLKR
+487 SPNMMGPMAVPTTQLKF
-501 MRYTT
+501 TQC
-506 ALAGCV
+506 LAGSV
-512 IFANVILLIIV
+512 IVANVVLIIII
-523 VAESGYIIPSIT
+523 VAESGLVT
-535 GVFLG
+535 ATFGGVFLA
-540 LMFTLFLVAYVGS
+540 LVITATLAAYVVS
-553 LLYLIRRPVQQNL
+553 LLYLARRPVHQNL
-566 LSRTNRRMARPTGDG
+566 TNRWSRRMKLDTADDVNLDNTS
-581 NVEED
+581 
-586 AVWNNDELL
+586 WNNDELL
-595 PDPDQPAVYSL
+595 PDPDRPAVYSL

>member
-1 VSLACGPPRGRRRR
+1 VIKKCPQAATVDRRRR
-15 ADAGNAPSSTHVDMN
+15 STRERTTAGDAMSL
-30 AEDDRAPVFERF
+30 DDARPGESDVEPVFSR
-42 DVERSDGMSGRG
+42 VSAVRSDERDVDGDFHDDHARGGSSGR
-54 PPVARAFLGGSGES
+54 SGTPTM
-68 LGGARGKTS
+68 KT
-77 AAPNGIASDGGEDV
+77 DV
-91 GRENASADVQ
+91 GASGDAREGDGDVQ

-169 IRLALATGWDL
+169 VRLALATGWDL
-180 ARCFRDEYPN
+180 ARCFREEYPD
-190 PVRISLWLVTE
+190 PVRYALWVISE

-262 MSLCFLAEMCYADAD
+262 MSLCFLAEVTFVDAPASSVV
-277 AGKIIAGITLP
+277 AGVVLP
-288 RLPNSQALYI
+288 RLPSTKALYI

-329 SLRMAYK
+329 SLKMAYK
-336 YNVVE
+336 YNIVE
-341 SGLALSVSLFI
+341 SGLALAVSLFI
-352 NFAVVIV
+352 NFAVIIV
-359 AASNFAQLDDP
+359 GAANYAQLTDP
-370 EEMQAVRDRPLQYAP
+370 VQMQEVRERPLQYAP
-385 QMLKEVLG
+385 EMLKQVLG
-393 PAAKGFFAA
+393 SSAKGFFAA

-430 VNPVLRAFV
+430 VNPVLRAAV
-439 TRMCAITP
+439 TRMCAILP
-447 SLMVVLIAGDKY
+447 SLAVVLIAGDSY

-464 VISSTILAI
+464 VISSTVLAI

-487 SPNMMGPMAVPLKR
+487 SPNMMGPMAVPTTQLKF
-501 MRYTT
+501 TQC
-506 ALAGCV
+506 LAGSV
-512 IFANVILLIIV
+512 IVANVVLIIII
-523 VAESGYIIPSIT
+523 VAESGLVT
-535 GVFLG
+535 ATFGGVFLA
-540 LMFTLFLVAYVGS
+540 LVITATLAAYVVS
-553 LLYLIRRPVQQNL
+553 LLYLARRPVHQNL
-566 LSRTNRRMARPTGDG
+566 TNRWSRRMKLDTADDVNLDDTS
-581 NVEED
+581 
-586 AVWNNDELL
+586 WNNDELL
-595 PDPDQPAVYSL
+595 PDPDRPAVYSL

>member
-1 VSLACGPPRGRRRR
+1 MSLD
-15 ADAGNAPSSTHVDMN
+15 DARPGESDV
-30 AEDDRAPVFERF
+30 EPVFSR
-42 DVERSDGMSGRG
+42 VSAVRSDARDVDGDVHDDHARGGFSGR
-54 PPVARAFLGGSGES
+54 SGTPTM
-68 LGGARGKTS
+68 KT
-77 AAPNGIASDGGEDV
+77 DV
-91 GRENASADVQ
+91 GASGDAREGDGDVQ

-169 IRLALATGWDL
+169 VRLALATGWDL
-180 ARCFRDEYPN
+180 ARCFREEYPD
-190 PVRISLWLVTE
+190 PVRHALWVISE

-262 MSLCFLAEMCYADAD
+262 MSLCFLAEVTFVDAPASSVV
-277 AGKIIAGITLP
+277 AGVVLP
-288 RLPNSQALYI
+288 RLPSTKALYI

-329 SLRMAYK
+329 SLKMAYK
-336 YNVVE
+336 YNIVE
-341 SGLALSVSLFI
+341 SGLALAVSLFI
-352 NFAVVIV
+352 NFAVIIV
-359 AASNFAQLDDP
+359 GAANYAQLTDP
-370 EEMQAVRDRPLQYAP
+370 VQMQEVRERPLQYAP
-385 QMLKEVLG
+385 EMLKQVLG
-393 PAAKGFFAA
+393 SSAKGFFAA

-430 VNPVLRAFV
+430 VNPVLRAAV
-439 TRMCAITP
+439 TRMCAILP
-447 SLMVVLIAGDKY
+447 SLAVVLIAGDSY

-464 VISSTILAI
+464 VISSTVLAI

-487 SPNMMGPMAVPLKR
+487 SPNMMGPMAVPTTQLKF
-501 MRYTT
+501 TQC
-506 ALAGCV
+506 LAGSV
-512 IFANVILLIIV
+512 IVANVVLIIII
-523 VAESGYIIPSIT
+523 VAESGLVT
-535 GVFLG
+535 ATFGGVFLA
-540 LMFTLFLVAYVGS
+540 LVITATLAAYVVS
-553 LLYLIRRPVQQNL
+553 LLYLARRPVHQNL
-566 LSRTNRRMARPTGDG
+566 TNRWSRRMKLDTADDVNLDDTS
-581 NVEED
+581 
-586 AVWNNDELL
+586 WNNDELL
-595 PDPDQPAVYSL
+595 PDPDRPAVYSL

>member
-1 VSLACGPPRGRRRR
+1 VIKTCPQAATVDRRRR
-15 ADAGNAPSSTHVDMN
+15 STRERTTAGDAMSL
-30 AEDDRAPVFERF
+30 DDARPGESDVEPVFSR
-42 DVERSDGMSGRG
+42 VSAVRSDARDGDGDVHDDHARGGFSGR
-54 PPVARAFLGGSGES
+54 SGTPTV
-68 LGGARGKTS
+68 KT
-77 AAPNGIASDGGEDV
+77 DV
-91 GRENASADVQ
+91 GASGDAREGDGDVQ

-169 IRLALATGWDL
+169 VRLALATGWDL
-180 ARCFRDEYPN
+180 ARCFREEYPD
-190 PVRISLWLVTE
+190 PVRYALWVISE

-262 MSLCFLAEMCYADAD
+262 MSLCFLAEVTFVDAPASSVV
-277 AGKIIAGITLP
+277 AGVVLP
-288 RLPNSQALYI
+288 RLPGTKALYI

-329 SLRMAYK
+329 SLKMAYK
-336 YNVVE
+336 YNIVE
-341 SGLALSVSLFI
+341 SGLALAVSLFI
-352 NFAVVIV
+352 NFAVIIV
-359 AASNFAQLDDP
+359 GAANYAQLTDP
-370 EEMQAVRDRPLQYAP
+370 VQMQEVRERPLQYAP
-385 QMLKEVLG
+385 EMLKQVLG
-393 PAAKGFFAA
+393 SSAKGFFAA

-430 VNPVLRAFV
+430 VNPVLRAAV
-439 TRMCAITP
+439 TRMCAILP
-447 SLMVVLIAGDKY
+447 SLAVVLIAGDSY

-464 VISSTILAI
+464 VISSTVLAI

-487 SPNMMGPMAVPLKR
+487 SPNMMGPMAVPTKQLKF
-501 MRYTT
+501 TQC
-506 ALAGCV
+506 LAGSV
-512 IFANVILLIIV
+512 IVANVVLIIII
-523 VAESGYIIPSIT
+523 VAESGLVT
-535 GVFLG
+535 ATFGGVFLA
-540 LMFTLFLVAYVGS
+540 LVITATLAAYVVS
-553 LLYLIRRPVQQNL
+553 LLYLARRPVHQNL
-566 LSRTNRRMARPTGDG
+566 TNRWSRRMKLDTADDVNLDDTS
-581 NVEED
+581 
-586 AVWNNDELL
+586 WNNDELL
-595 PDPDQPAVYSL
+595 PDPDRPAVYSL

>member
-1 VSLACGPPRGRRRR
+1 MSLD
-15 ADAGNAPSSTHVDMN
+15 DARPGESDV
-30 AEDDRAPVFERF
+30 EPVFSR
-42 DVERSDGMSGRG
+42 VSAVRSDARDVDGDFHDDHARGGFSGR
-54 PPVARAFLGGSGES
+54 SGTPTM
-68 LGGARGKTS
+68 KT
-77 AAPNGIASDGGEDV
+77 DV
-91 GRENASADVQ
+91 GASGDAREGDGDVQ

-169 IRLALATGWDL
+169 VRLALATGWDL
-180 ARCFRDEYPN
+180 ARCFREEYPD
-190 PVRISLWLVTE
+190 PVRYALWVISE

-262 MSLCFLAEMCYADAD
+262 MSLCFLAEVTFVDAPASSVV
-277 AGKIIAGITLP
+277 AGVVLP
-288 RLPNSQALYI
+288 RLPSTKALYI

-329 SLRMAYK
+329 SLKMAYK
-336 YNVVE
+336 YNIVE
-341 SGLALSVSLFI
+341 SGLALAVSLFI
-352 NFAVVIV
+352 NFAVIIV
-359 AASNFAQLDDP
+359 GAANYAQLTDP
-370 EEMQAVRDRPLQYAP
+370 VQMQEVRERPLQYAP
-385 QMLKEVLG
+385 EMLKQVLG
-393 PAAKGFFAA
+393 SSAKGFFAA

-430 VNPVLRAFV
+430 VNPVLRAAV
-439 TRMCAITP
+439 TRMCAILP
-447 SLMVVLIAGDKY
+447 SLAVVLIAGDSY

-464 VISSTILAI
+464 VISSTVLAV

-487 SPNMMGPMAVPLKR
+487 SPNMMGPMAVPTKQLKF
-501 MRYTT
+501 TQC
-506 ALAGCV
+506 LAGSV
-512 IFANVILLIIV
+512 IVANVVLIIII
-523 VAESGYIIPSIT
+523 VAESGLVT
-535 GVFLG
+535 ATFGGVFLA
-540 LMFTLFLVAYVGS
+540 LVITATLAAYVVS
-553 LLYLIRRPVQQNL
+553 LLYLARRPVHQNL
-566 LSRTNRRMARPTGDG
+566 TNRWSRRMKLDTADDVNLDDTS
-581 NVEED
+581 
-586 AVWNNDELL
+586 WNNDELL
-595 PDPDQPAVYSL
+595 PDPDRPAVYSL

>member
-1 VSLACGPPRGRRRR
+1 MSLD
-15 ADAGNAPSSTHVDMN
+15 DARPGESDV
-30 AEDDRAPVFERF
+30 EPVFSR
-42 DVERSDGMSGRG
+42 VSAVRSDERDVDGDFHDDHARGGFSGR
-54 PPVARAFLGGSGES
+54 SGTPTM
-68 LGGARGKTS
+68 KT
-77 AAPNGIASDGGEDV
+77 DV
-91 GRENASADVQ
+91 GASGDAREGDGDVQ

-169 IRLALATGWDL
+169 VRLALATGWDL
-180 ARCFRDEYPN
+180 ARCFREEYPD
-190 PVRISLWLVTE
+190 PVRYALWVISE

-262 MSLCFLAEMCYADAD
+262 MSLCFLAEVTFVDAPASSVV
-277 AGKIIAGITLP
+277 AGVVLP
-288 RLPNSQALYI
+288 RLPSTKALYI

-329 SLRMAYK
+329 SLKMAYK
-336 YNVVE
+336 YNIVE
-341 SGLALSVSLFI
+341 SGLALAVSLFI
-352 NFAVVIV
+352 NFAVIIV
-359 AASNFAQLDDP
+359 GAANYAQLTDP
-370 EEMQAVRDRPLQYAP
+370 VQMQEVRERPLQYAP
-385 QMLKEVLG
+385 EMLKQVLG
-393 PAAKGFFAA
+393 SSAKGFFAA

-430 VNPVLRAFV
+430 VNPVLRAAV
-439 TRMCAITP
+439 TRMCAILP
-447 SLMVVLIAGDKY
+447 SLAVVLIAGDSY

-464 VISSTILAI
+464 VISSTVLAI

-487 SPNMMGPMAVPLKR
+487 SPNMMGPMAVPTTQLKF
-501 MRYTT
+501 TQC
-506 ALAGCV
+506 LAGSV
-512 IFANVILLIIV
+512 IVANVVLIIII
-523 VAESGYIIPSIT
+523 VAESGLVT
-535 GVFLG
+535 ATFGGVFLA
-540 LMFTLFLVAYVGS
+540 LVITATLAAYVVS
-553 LLYLIRRPVQQNL
+553 LLYLARRPVHQNL
-566 LSRTNRRMARPTGDG
+566 TNRWSRRMKLDTADDVNLDDTS
-581 NVEED
+581 
-586 AVWNNDELL
+586 WNNDELL
-595 PDPDQPAVYSL
+595 PDPDRPAVYSL

>member
-1 VSLACGPPRGRRRR
+1 MSLD
-15 ADAGNAPSSTHVDMN
+15 DARPGESDV
-30 AEDDRAPVFERF
+30 EPVFSR
-42 DVERSDGMSGRG
+42 VSAVRSDARDVDGDFHDDHARGGFSGR
-54 PPVARAFLGGSGES
+54 SGTPTM
-68 LGGARGKTS
+68 KT
-77 AAPNGIASDGGEDV
+77 DV
-91 GRENASADVQ
+91 GASGDAREGDGDVQ

-169 IRLALATGWDL
+169 VRLALATGWDL
-180 ARCFRDEYPN
+180 ARCFREEYPD
-190 PVRISLWLVTE
+190 PVRYALWVISE

-262 MSLCFLAEMCYADAD
+262 MSLCFLAEVTFVDAPASSVV
-277 AGKIIAGITLP
+277 AGVVLP
-288 RLPNSQALYI
+288 RLPSTKALYI

-329 SLRMAYK
+329 SLKMAYK
-336 YNVVE
+336 YNIVE
-341 SGLALSVSLFI
+341 SGLALAVSLFI
-352 NFAVVIV
+352 NFAVIIV
-359 AASNFAQLDDP
+359 GAANYAQLTDP
-370 EEMQAVRDRPLQYAP
+370 VQMQEVRERPLQYAP
-385 QMLKEVLG
+385 EMLKQVLG
-393 PAAKGFFAA
+393 SSAKGFFAA

-430 VNPVLRAFV
+430 VNPVLRAAV
-439 TRMCAITP
+439 TRMCAILP
-447 SLMVVLIAGDKY
+447 SLAVVLIAGDSY

-464 VISSTILAI
+464 VISSTVLAI

-487 SPNMMGPMAVPLKR
+487 SPNMMGPMAVPTKQLKF
-501 MRYTT
+501 TQC
-506 ALAGCV
+506 LAGSV
-512 IFANVILLIIV
+512 IVANVVLIIII
-523 VAESGYIIPSIT
+523 VAESGLVT
-535 GVFLG
+535 ATFGGVFLA
-540 LMFTLFLVAYVGS
+540 LVITAMLAAYVVSLLFLA
-553 LLYLIRRPVQQNL
+553 RRPVHQNL
-566 LSRTNRRMARPTGDG
+566 TNRWSRRMKLDTADDVNLDDTS
-581 NVEED
+581 
-586 AVWNNDELL
+586 WNNDELL
-595 PDPDQPAVYSL
+595 PDPDRPAVYSL

>member
-1 VSLACGPPRGRRRR
+1 MSLD
-15 ADAGNAPSSTHVDMN
+15 DARPGESDV
-30 AEDDRAPVFERF
+30 EPVFSR
-42 DVERSDGMSGRG
+42 VSAVRSDARDVDGDFHDDHARGGFSGR
-54 PPVARAFLGGSGES
+54 SGTPTM
-68 LGGARGKTS
+68 KT
-77 AAPNGIASDGGEDV
+77 DV
-91 GRENASADVQ
+91 GASGDAREGDGDVQ

-169 IRLALATGWDL
+169 VRLALATGWDL
-180 ARCFRDEYPN
+180 ARCFREEYPD
-190 PVRISLWLVTE
+190 PVRYALWVISE

-262 MSLCFLAEMCYADAD
+262 MSLCFLAEVTFVDAPASSVV
-277 AGKIIAGITLP
+277 AGVVLP
-288 RLPNSQALYI
+288 RLPGTKALYI

-329 SLRMAYK
+329 SLKMAYK
-336 YNVVE
+336 YNIVE
-341 SGLALSVSLFI
+341 SGLALAVSLFI
-352 NFAVVIV
+352 NFAVIIV
-359 AASNFAQLDDP
+359 GAANYAQLTDP
-370 EEMQAVRDRPLQYAP
+370 VQMQEVRERPLQYAP
-385 QMLKEVLG
+385 EMLKQVLG
-393 PAAKGFFAA
+393 SSAKGFFAA

-430 VNPVLRAFV
+430 VNPVLRAAV
-439 TRMCAITP
+439 TRMCAILP
-447 SLMVVLIAGDKY
+447 SLAVVLIAGDSY

-464 VISSTILAI
+464 VISSTVLAI

-487 SPNMMGPMAVPLKR
+487 SPNMMGPMAVPTTQLKF
-501 MRYTT
+501 TQC
-506 ALAGCV
+506 LAGSV
-512 IFANVILLIIV
+512 IVANVVLIIII
-523 VAESGYIIPSIT
+523 VAESGLVT
-535 GVFLG
+535 ATFGGVFLA
-540 LMFTLFLVAYVGS
+540 LVITATLAAYVVS
-553 LLYLIRRPVQQNL
+553 LLYLARRPVHQNL
-566 LSRTNRRMARPTGDG
+566 TNRWSRRMKLDTADDVNLDDTS
-581 NVEED
+581 
-586 AVWNNDELL
+586 WNNDELL
-595 PDPDQPAVYSL
+595 PDPDRPAVYSL

>member
-1 VSLACGPPRGRRRR
+1 MSLD
-15 ADAGNAPSSTHVDMN
+15 DARPGESDV
-30 AEDDRAPVFERF
+30 EPVFSR
-42 DVERSDGMSGRG
+42 VSAVRSDARDGDGDVHDDHARGGFSGR
-54 PPVARAFLGGSGES
+54 SGTPTM
-68 LGGARGKTS
+68 KT
-77 AAPNGIASDGGEDV
+77 DV
-91 GRENASADVQ
+91 GASGDAREGDGDVQ

-169 IRLALATGWDL
+169 VRLALATGWDL
-180 ARCFRDEYPN
+180 ARCFREEYPD
-190 PVRISLWLVTE
+190 PVRYALWVISE

-262 MSLCFLAEMCYADAD
+262 MSLCFLAEVTFVDAPASSVV
-277 AGKIIAGITLP
+277 AGVVLP
-288 RLPNSQALYI
+288 RLPGTKALYI

-329 SLRMAYK
+329 SLKMAYK
-336 YNVVE
+336 YNIVE
-341 SGLALSVSLFI
+341 SGLALAVSLFI
-352 NFAVVIV
+352 NFAVIIV
-359 AASNFAQLDDP
+359 GAANYAQLTDP
-370 EEMQAVRDRPLQYAP
+370 VQMQEVRERPLQYAP
-385 QMLKEVLG
+385 EMLKQVLG
-393 PAAKGFFAA
+393 SSAKGFFAA

-430 VNPVLRAFV
+430 VNPVLRAAV
-439 TRMCAITP
+439 TRMCAILP
-447 SLMVVLIAGDKY
+447 SLAVVLIAGDSY

-464 VISSTILAI
+464 VISSTVLAI

-487 SPNMMGPMAVPLKR
+487 SPNMMGPMAVPTTQLKF
-501 MRYTT
+501 TQC
-506 ALAGCV
+506 LAGSV
-512 IFANVILLIIV
+512 IVANVVLIIII
-523 VAESGYIIPSIT
+523 VAESGLVT
-535 GVFLG
+535 ATFGGVFLA
-540 LMFTLFLVAYVGS
+540 LVITATLAAYVVS
-553 LLYLIRRPVQQNL
+553 LLYLARRPVHQNL
-566 LSRTNRRMARPTGDG
+566 TNRWSRRMKLDTADDVNLDDTS
-581 NVEED
+581 
-586 AVWNNDELL
+586 WNNDELL
-595 PDPDQPAVYSL
+595 PDPDRPAVYSL